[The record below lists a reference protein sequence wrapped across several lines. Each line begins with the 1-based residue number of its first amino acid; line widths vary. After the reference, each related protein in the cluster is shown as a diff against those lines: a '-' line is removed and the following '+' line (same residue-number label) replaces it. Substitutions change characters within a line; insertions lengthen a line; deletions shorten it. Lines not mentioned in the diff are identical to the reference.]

1 MNMASERGH
10 GRPERRRTPLL
21 GALLA
26 MALLGCEDPTR
37 ALAVTALGPEL
48 EGVTLGPL
56 HRPGQPCLTCHDG
69 ATARA
74 FSVAG
79 TVYHALDT
87 ESPSPGALVRLAD
100 EGGGRFVAA
109 ANCAGNFFV
118 SPEDF
123 TPVYP
128 LWVSL
133 STRTQDIA
141 MDSPINGDG
150 SCAGCHAVTPGP
162 RSPGRVYVFESA
174 AEAPAGECQ

>member
-1 MNMASERGH
+1 MASERGLQ
-10 GRPERRRTPLL
+10 RLARIPTALL

-26 MALLGCEDPTR
+26 TALLGCEDPTR
-37 ALAVTALGPEL
+37 ALAVEGLGPEL
-48 EGVTLGPL
+48 DGVPLGPL

-79 TVYHALDT
+79 TVHHALDT
-87 ESPSPGALVRLAD
+87 DSPSPGALVRLAD
-100 EGGGRFVAA
+100 DAGGRFVAA
-109 ANCAGNFFV
+109 ANCAGNFFL

-133 STRTQDIA
+133 SAGDRDIA
-141 MDSPINGDG
+141 MDSPINGEG
-150 SCAGCHAVTPGP
+150 SCAGCHAMTPGP

-174 AEAPAGECQ
+174 AEAPAGGCQ

>member
-1 MNMASERGH
+1 MASERGL
-10 GRPERRRTPLL
+10 RRSARSRAPLL

-26 MALLGCEDPTR
+26 TALLGCEDPTR
-37 ALAVTALGPEL
+37 ALAVTGLGPEL
-48 EGVTLGPL
+48 EGVPIGPL

-79 TVYHALDT
+79 TVYHALDS

-100 EGGGRFVAA
+100 DAGGRSVAA
-109 ANCAGNFFV
+109 ANCAGNFFL

-123 TPVYP
+123 TPIYP

-133 STRTQDIA
+133 TLGTHDIA

-150 SCAGCHAVTPGP
+150 SCAGCHATTPSP

-174 AEAPAGECQ
+174 AEAPTGECP